1 MMEPMIPTEEME
13 AEEMAVNVVSVVD
26 DNGVEHEFEIL
37 DELEDGDNYY
47 LALLPSYDDPS
58 ELLEND
64 GELII
69 LQVVQEDGK
78 DMLAPILDDDEYDR
92 VAGIF
97 EERLAEYYEIEA
109 IEPDAN

>member
-1 MMEPMIPTEEME
+1 MAESILPTEEL
-13 AEEMAVNVVSVVD
+13 EEELEVNVVSVVD
-26 DNGVEHEFEIL
+26 DNGVEHEFEVL

-78 DMLAPILDDDEYDR
+78 DMLAPIMDDEEYDR
-92 VAGIF
+92 VATLF
-97 EERLAEYYEIEA
+97 EERLSEYYEIETL
-109 IEPDAN
+109 EPEN